1 VAWDSSRVVARDS
14 SRVEAWGSSQ
24 VVAWDS
30 SQVEAWDTTSIH
42 LYGQSTLSAF
52 FMCAVFVKSL
62 RAKIEHLADKSTAKF
77 CFDTT
82 SKVVKNIIIK
92 KDRTAHIE
100 LNQKELSYETYL
112 KRGRLKADGIISKV
126 LSHKKFKTIEVFEVE
141 QRFEKSFVVKKG
153 QTFSHGK
160 TIKEAKESLKYKISS
175 RDTSEFKK
183 WNLKTVA
190 TQAKMIEAYRVITGA
205 CEFGVR
211 DFCQGKKLPS
221 KLSVA
226 MVIELTNGKY
236 GNEKFQEFFK

>member
-1 VAWDSSRVVARDS
+1 
-14 SRVEAWGSSQ
+14 
-24 VVAWDS
+24 
-30 SQVEAWDTTSIH
+30 
-42 LYGQSTLSAF
+42 
-52 FMCAVFVKSL
+52 MCAVFVKSL
-62 RAKIEHLADKSTAKF
+62 SAKIEHLADKSTAKF

-82 SKVVKNIIIK
+82 SKIVKGIILK

-100 LNQKELSYETYL
+100 FNQKELSYETYL
-112 KRGRLKADGIISKV
+112 KRGYLKADGIISKV
-126 LSHKKFKTIEVFEVE
+126 IAHKKFKTIEVFEVE

-226 MVIELTNGKY
+226 NVIELTNGKY